1 MSESGPR
8 PRALTLLGESSLAR
22 KSRILRLNSRIENR
36 AMTHD
41 HSRRYYLEDIPLHEA
56 TARYTDALSHADALT
71 TPEPERI
78 SIQDALGRITAEPVW
93 AARSVPH
100 YDASAMDGVAVRAA
114 DTVGASET
122 SPLTLT
128 LPEQAEWVDTGDP
141 VPDEFDA
148 VIMIEVVNRLDDS
161 AIEIRAPVPP
171 YNHVRP
177 LGEDIV
183 ESELLLPQN
192 HRLRPADLGACAAA
206 GVTEIA
212 VRPKT
217 TVAIIPTGTELVDIS
232 ENPKPGDIVEFNS
245 IVLAS
250 MLEEWGTDPTRL
262 PPVPDDPDLL
272 SDAISQAVSRYDIV
286 LVNAGSSAGT
296 EDYTA
301 GCVEQLGNLVV
312 HGVAIRPGHPIVLG
326 VVESKPVIGI
336 PGYPVSAVIACE
348 LFVQP
353 IVESRLGRRA
363 DPDPTATATMTRRVH
378 SPMGEDE
385 FLRVRL
391 GQVGERL
398 VATPLQRGAGVISSL
413 VRADGIAR
421 VPRNSEGIEAGSEV
435 DVRLLRPMPDIQRTI
450 VAIGSHDL
458 ILDLLASRLS
468 EHPGNPTLA
477 SANVGSL
484 GGLLAVRRGETHIAG
499 SHLMDEDTGEY
510 NVSYIERYI
519 PGSRVAL
526 VHLTGRTQGLMTA
539 PGNPQGVSS
548 LSDLASSRVRF
559 VNRQRGAGTRVL
571 LDFKLRELGVS
582 PESISGY
589 DREEYT
595 HLAVAAAVQ
604 GGRADVGLGI
614 LPAARAMGLD
624 FFPLF
629 EEQYDLVIPAEFY
642 DSELLAPMLEM
653 IRSPDFQAEVQSLDG
668 YNVSEMGT
676 LKAVLGSGTD

>member
-1 MSESGPR
+1 MPR
-8 PRALTLLGESSLAR
+8 P
-22 KSRILRLNSRIENR
+22 
-36 AMTHD
+36 
-41 HSRRYYLEDIPLHEA
+41 RRYYLQDIPLAEA
-56 TARYTDALSHADALT
+56 TAHYNAVLSQADALI
-71 TPEPERI
+71 PSEPERI
-78 SIQDALGRITAEPVW
+78 PIQDALGRITAEPVW

-100 YDASAMDGVAVRAA
+100 YDASAMDGVAVRSA

-128 LPEQAEWVDTGDP
+128 LPDQVAWVDTGEP
-141 VPDEFDA
+141 IPDEFDA
-148 VIMIEVVNRLDDS
+148 VIMVEVVRSLDES
-161 AIEIRAPVPP
+161 TIEIRSPVPP

-206 GVTEIA
+206 GVTQIA
-212 VRPKT
+212 VRPRP
-217 TVAIIPTGTELVDIS
+217 TVAIIPTGTELVDIADD
-232 ENPKPGDIVEFNS
+232 PKPGDIVEFNS

-250 MLEEWGTDPTRL
+250 MLEEWGADPTRL
-262 PPVPDDPDLL
+262 PPVPDDPEMLRN
-272 SDAISQAVSRYDIV
+272 AIAETVGRFDIV
-286 LVNAGSSAGT
+286 LVNAGSSAGS

-301 GCVEQLGNLVV
+301 GCVEQLGDLVI

-326 VVESKPVIGI
+326 VVQDKPVIGI

-353 IVESRLGRRA
+353 IIESMLGLPA
-363 DPDPTATATMTRRVH
+363 DPDPTTEATMTRRVH

-391 GQVGERL
+391 GQVGDTL

-413 VRADGIAR
+413 VRADGIALI
-421 VPRNSEGIEAGSEV
+421 PRNSEGIEAGSGV
-435 DVRLLRPMPDIQRTI
+435 RVRLLRPMADISRTI

-458 ILDLLASRLS
+458 VLDLLASRLS
-468 EHPGNPTLA
+468 GRPGNPTLA

-499 SHLMDEDTGEY
+499 SHLMDEETGEY

-519 PGSRVAL
+519 PNRQVAL
-526 VHLTGRTQGLMTA
+526 VHLAARTQGLMTA
-539 PGNPQGVSS
+539 LGNPRGISS
-548 LSDLASSRVRF
+548 LPDLAGPGVRF
-559 VNRQRGAGTRVL
+559 VNRQRGTGTRVL
-571 LDFKLRELGVS
+571 LDFKLRELDIP

-589 DREEYT
+589 EREEYT

-614 LPAARAMGLD
+614 LPAARSMGLE
-624 FFPLF
+624 FIPLF

-642 DSELLAPMLEM
+642 ESKLLAPMLHL
-653 IRSPDFQAEVQSLDG
+653 IRSPEFQAEVNALGG

-676 LKAVLGSGTD
+676 FKGVLGSGQR

>member
-1 MSESGPR
+1 
-8 PRALTLLGESSLAR
+8 
-22 KSRILRLNSRIENR
+22 
-36 AMTHD
+36 MT
-41 HSRRYYLEDIPLHEA
+41 SRRYYLQDIPLHEA
-56 TARYTDALSHADALT
+56 SARYADTLNYANALT
-71 TPEPERI
+71 PPEPEQI
-78 SIQDALGRITAEPVW
+78 PIQRSLGRITAEPVW

-122 SPLTLT
+122 APLTLT
-128 LPEQAEWVDTGDP
+128 LPDQATWVDTGDP
-141 VPDEFDA
+141 IPDEFDA
-148 VIMIEVVNRLDDS
+148 VIMVEVVRRLDNS
-161 AIEIRAPVPP
+161 AIEIRSPVPP

-206 GVTEIA
+206 GVTQIA
-212 VRPKT
+212 VRPKPS
-217 TVAIIPTGTELVDIS
+217 VAIIPTGTELVDIADD
-232 ENPKPGDIVEFNS
+232 PKPGDIVEFNS

-250 MLEEWGTDPTRL
+250 MLEEWGASPTRL
-262 PPVPDDPDLL
+262 SPVPDNPDLL
-272 SDAISQAVSRYDIV
+272 RKAIAEAVTEYDIV
-286 LVNAGSSAGT
+286 LVNAGSSAGS

-301 GCVEQLGNLVV
+301 GCVEQLGDLVI

-326 VVESKPVIGI
+326 VVQDKPVIGI

-348 LFVQP
+348 LFVKP
-353 IVESRLGRRA
+353 IIESKLGRPS
-363 DPDPTATATMTRRVH
+363 DPDPVAKATMTRRVH

-391 GQVGERL
+391 GQVGDRL

-421 VPRNSEGIEAGSEV
+421 IPRNSEGIEAGSDVE
-435 DVRLLRPMPDIQRTI
+435 VRLLRPMPDIRRTI

-468 EHPGNPTLA
+468 ERPGNPTLA

-510 NVSYIERYI
+510 NVSYIQRYI
-519 PGSRVAL
+519 PNTQVAL
-526 VHLTGRTQGLMTA
+526 VHLAARTQGLMTA
-539 PGNPQGVSS
+539 PDNPLGISS
-548 LSDLASSRVRF
+548 LSDLANPRVRF

-571 LDFKLRELGVS
+571 LDFKLRELGIP

-604 GGRADVGLGI
+604 GGRADAGLGI

-624 FFPLF
+624 FIPLF
-629 EEQYDLVIPAEFY
+629 EEQYDLIIPAEFY
-642 DSELLAPMLEM
+642 ESDLLAPMLDM
-653 IRSPDFQAEVQSLDG
+653 IRSPEFQSEVQSLGG
-668 YNVSEMGT
+668 YNVSQMGT
-676 LKAVLGSGTD
+676 LRAVLSSQPY

>member
-1 MSESGPR
+1 
-8 PRALTLLGESSLAR
+8 
-22 KSRILRLNSRIENR
+22 
-36 AMTHD
+36 MTP
-41 HSRRYYLEDIPLHEA
+41 RRYYLQDIPLAVA
-56 TARYTDALSHADALT
+56 TARYNDALEQADALT
-71 TPEPERI
+71 LSEPERI
-78 SIQDALGRITAEPVW
+78 PIQDALGRITAEPVW

-100 YDASAMDGVAVRAA
+100 YDASAMDGVAVRSA

-122 SPLTLT
+122 SPLPLT
-128 LPEQAEWVDTGDP
+128 LPSQAAWVDTGDP

-148 VIMIEVVNRLDDS
+148 VIMIEVVRRVNDS
-161 AIEIRAPVPP
+161 TIEIRSPVPP

-192 HRLRPADLGACAAA
+192 HRMRPADLGACAAA

-212 VRPKT
+212 VRPKP
-217 TVAIIPTGTELVDIS
+217 TVAIIPTGNELVDIS
-232 ENPKPGDIVEFNS
+232 DDPKPGDIVEFNS

-250 MLEEWGTDPTRL
+250 MLEEWGADPTRL
-262 PPVPDDPDLL
+262 PPVPDDPEMLRN
-272 SDAISQAVSRYDIV
+272 AIAETVGQFDVV
-286 LVNAGSSAGT
+286 LVNAGSSAGS

-301 GCVEQLGNLVV
+301 GCVEQLGDLVI

-326 VVESKPVIGI
+326 VVQDKPVIGI

-348 LFVQP
+348 LFVKP
-353 IVESRLGRRA
+353 IIESRLRRPA
-363 DPDPTATATMTRRVH
+363 DPDPAAVATMTRRVH

-391 GQVGERL
+391 GQVGDTL

-413 VRADGIAR
+413 VRADGIAL
-421 VPRNSEGIEAGSEV
+421 VPRNSEGIEAGS
-435 DVRLLRPMPDIQRTI
+435 DVQVQLLRPMADINRTI

-468 EHPGNPTLA
+468 ERPGNPTLA

-510 NVSYIERYI
+510 NVSYIQRYI
-519 PGSRVAL
+519 PNRQVAL
-526 VHLTGRTQGLMTA
+526 VHLAARTQGLMTA
-539 PGNPQGVSS
+539 PGNPVQVSS
-548 LSDLASSRVRF
+548 LSDLTNPGVRF

-571 LDFKLRELGVS
+571 LDFKLRELGI
-582 PESISGY
+582 PTESISGY

-624 FFPLF
+624 FIPLF

-642 DSELLAPMLEM
+642 DSELIAPMLEM
-653 IRSPDFQAEVQSLDG
+653 IRSPEFQSEVQSLGG
-668 YNVSEMGT
+668 YNVSQMGI
-676 LKAVLGSGTD
+676 LKAVLGSECR

>member
-1 MSESGPR
+1 
-8 PRALTLLGESSLAR
+8 
-22 KSRILRLNSRIENR
+22 
-36 AMTHD
+36 MTHL
-41 HSRRYYLEDIPLHEA
+41 RRYYLQDIPLHEA
-56 TARYTDALSHADALT
+56 SARYNDALSQADALT
-71 TPEPERI
+71 PLSPEHIP
-78 SIQDALGRITAEPVW
+78 IQNALGRVTAEPVW

-100 YDASAMDGVAVRAA
+100 YDASAMDGVAVRSA

-122 SPLTLT
+122 SPLILA
-128 LPEQAEWVDTGDP
+128 LPGQAAWVDTGDP

-148 VIMIEVVNRLDDS
+148 VIMVEVVRTLDDS
-161 AIEIRAPVPP
+161 TIEIRAPVPP

-206 GVTEIA
+206 GVTQIA
-212 VRPKT
+212 VRPRP
-217 TVAIIPTGTELVDIS
+217 TVAIMPTGTELVDIA
-232 ENPKPGDIVEFNS
+232 EDPKPGDIVEFNS

-250 MLEEWGTDPTRL
+250 MLEEWGASPTRL
-262 PPVPDDPDLL
+262 SPVPDDPGLL
-272 SDAISQAVSRYDIV
+272 SDAISRAVSEYDIV
-286 LVNAGSSAGT
+286 LVNAGSSAGM

-301 GCVEQLGNLVV
+301 GCVEQLGDLIV

-326 VVESKPVIGI
+326 VAQNKPVIGI

-348 LFVQP
+348 LFVKP
-353 IVESRLGRRA
+353 IIESRLGRAA
-363 DPDPTATATMTRRVH
+363 DPDPVATATMTRRVH

-391 GQVGERL
+391 GQVGDTF

-413 VRADGIAR
+413 VRADGIAKI
-421 VPRNSEGIEAGSEV
+421 PRNSEGIEAGANIS
-435 DVRLLRPMPDIQRTI
+435 VRLLRPMADIRRTI

-458 ILDLLASRLS
+458 VLDLIASRLS

-499 SHLMDEDTGEY
+499 SHLMDEETGEY
-510 NVSYIERYI
+510 NISYIRRYV
-519 PGSRVAL
+519 PGRRVAL
-526 VHLTGRTQGLMTA
+526 LHLAGRTQGLMTT
-539 PGNPQGVSS
+539 PGNPLGISS
-548 LSDLASSRVRF
+548 LSDLAGPGVRF

-571 LDFKLRELGVS
+571 LDFKLRELDIP

-589 DREEYT
+589 EREEYT

-614 LPAARAMGLD
+614 LPAARSMGLE
-624 FFPLF
+624 FIPLF
-629 EEQYDLVIPAEFY
+629 EEQYDLVIPADFY
-642 DSELLAPMLEM
+642 ESDLLAPMLDL
-653 IRSPDFQAEVQSLDG
+653 IRSPEFQAEVSALGG

-676 LKAVLGSGTD
+676 LKGVLGSGQR

>member
-1 MSESGPR
+1 
-8 PRALTLLGESSLAR
+8 
-22 KSRILRLNSRIENR
+22 
-36 AMTHD
+36 MTHS
-41 HSRRYYLEDIPLHEA
+41 HSRRYYLQDIPLHEA
-56 TARYTDALSHADALT
+56 TARYNAILSQADALA
-71 TPEPERI
+71 PSEPERI
-78 SIQDALGRITAEPVW
+78 PIQDALGRITAEPVW

-100 YDASAMDGVAVRAA
+100 YDASAMDGVAVRSA

-122 SPLTLT
+122 SPLTLA
-128 LPEQAEWVDTGDP
+128 LPDQAAWVDTGDP

-148 VIMIEVVNRLDDS
+148 VIMIEVVRRLDDS
-161 AIEIRAPVPP
+161 TIEIRAPVPP
-171 YNHVRP
+171 YNHIRP

-206 GVTEIA
+206 GVTQIA
-212 VRPKT
+212 VRPKPA
-217 TVAIIPTGTELVDIS
+217 VAIIPTGNELVDIADD
-232 ENPKPGDIVEFNS
+232 PKPGDIVEFNS
-245 IVLAS
+245 IVLAT
-250 MLEEWGTDPTRL
+250 MLEEWGADPTRL
-262 PPVPDDPDLL
+262 PPVPDDPEVLRN
-272 SDAISQAVSRYDIV
+272 AIAETAGRFDIT
-286 LVNAGSSAGT
+286 LVNAGSSAGS

-301 GCVEQLGNLVV
+301 GCVEQLGDLVI

-326 VVESKPVIGI
+326 VVQDKPVIGI

-353 IVESRLGRRA
+353 IIESMLGLAA
-363 DPDPTATATMTRRVH
+363 DPDPTTEATMTRRVH

-391 GQVGERL
+391 GQVGDTL

-413 VRADGIAR
+413 VRADGIALI
-421 VPRNSEGIEAGSEV
+421 PRNSEGIEAGSEV
-435 DVRLLRPMPDIQRTI
+435 QVRLLRPMADIGRTI

-468 EHPGNPTLA
+468 ERPGNPTLA

-499 SHLMDEDTGEY
+499 SHLMDEETGEY

-519 PGSRVAL
+519 PNGQVAL
-526 VHLTGRTQGLMTA
+526 VHLAARTQGLMTA
-539 PGNPQGVSS
+539 LGNPRGISS
-548 LSDLASSRVRF
+548 LSDLAGPGVRF

-571 LDFKLRELGVS
+571 LDFKLRELDIP

-589 DREEYT
+589 EREEYT

-614 LPAARAMGLD
+614 LPAARSMGLE
-624 FFPLF
+624 FVPLF

-642 DSELLAPMLEM
+642 ESDLLAPMLDL
-653 IRSPDFQAEVQSLDG
+653 IRSPEFQAEVNALGG

-676 LKAVLGSGTD
+676 LKGVLGSGQR

>member
-1 MSESGPR
+1 MSHP
-8 PRALTLLGESSLAR
+8 
-22 KSRILRLNSRIENR
+22 
-36 AMTHD
+36 
-41 HSRRYYLEDIPLHEA
+41 RRYYLQDIPLNEA
-56 TARYTDALSHADALT
+56 SVRYNDALSQAHALI
-71 TPEPERI
+71 PSQPERI
-78 SIQDALGRITAEPVW
+78 PIQDALGRITAEPVW
-93 AARSVPH
+93 ATRSVPH
-100 YDASAMDGVAVRAA
+100 YDASAMDGVAVRSA

-122 SPLTLT
+122 SPLALT
-128 LPEQAEWVDTGDP
+128 LPDQAAWMDTGDP

-148 VIMIEVVNRLDDS
+148 VIMIEVVSRVDDS
-161 AIEIRAPVPP
+161 TIEIRSPVPP
-171 YNHVRP
+171 YNHIRP

-206 GVTEIA
+206 GVTAIP
-212 VRPKT
+212 VRPKP
-217 TVAIIPTGTELVDIS
+217 TVAIIPTGNELVDIS
-232 ENPKPGDIVEFNS
+232 DDPKPGDIVEFNS

-250 MLEEWGTDPTRL
+250 MLKEWGADPTRF
-262 PPVPDDPDLL
+262 PPVPDDPEMLRN
-272 SDAISQAVSRYDIV
+272 AIAEAVSQFDVV

-301 GCVEQLGNLVV
+301 GCVEELGDLII

-326 VVESKPVIGI
+326 VVQNKPVIGI

-353 IVESRLGRRA
+353 IVESRLGRPA
-363 DPDPTATATMTRRVH
+363 DPDPVATATMTRRIH

-391 GQVGERL
+391 GQVGDTL

-421 VPRNSEGIEAGSEV
+421 VPRNSEGIEAGSDV
-435 DVRLLRPMPDIQRTI
+435 QVRLLRPMPDIRRTI

-458 ILDLLASRLS
+458 ILDLLASHLS
-468 EHPGNPTLA
+468 ERPGNPTLA

-499 SHLMDEDTGEY
+499 SHLMDEETGEY
-510 NVSYIERYI
+510 NVSYMERYI
-519 PGSRVAL
+519 PGRRVAL
-526 VHLTGRTQGLMTA
+526 VHLAGRTQGLMTA
-539 PGNPQGVSS
+539 PRNPLGVSS
-548 LSDLASSRVRF
+548 LSDLAKSGVRF

-571 LDFKLRELGVS
+571 LDFKLRELGI
-582 PESISGY
+582 PAESISGY

-604 GGRADVGLGI
+604 AGRADVGLGI

-624 FFPLF
+624 FIPLF
-629 EEQYDLVIPAEFY
+629 EERYDLVIPTEFY
-642 DSELLAPMLEM
+642 ESDLLAPMLDM
-653 IRSPDFQAEVQSLDG
+653 IRSPEFQSDVQALGG
-668 YNVSEMGT
+668 YNVSQMGT
-676 LKAVLGSGTD
+676 LKAVLGSESG

>member
-1 MSESGPR
+1 
-8 PRALTLLGESSLAR
+8 
-22 KSRILRLNSRIENR
+22 
-36 AMTHD
+36 MTYA
-41 HSRRYYLEDIPLHEA
+41 HSRRYYLQDIPLNEA
-56 TARYTDALSHADALT
+56 SSRYSHALSQADALI
-71 TPEPERI
+71 PPKPERI
-78 SIQDALGRITAEPVW
+78 PIQDALGRITAEPVW

-100 YDASAMDGVAVRAA
+100 YDASAMDGVAVRST
-114 DTVGASET
+114 DTVGASEA
-122 SPLTLT
+122 SPLALT
-128 LPEQAEWVDTGDP
+128 LPDQAAWVDTGDP

-148 VIMIEVVNRLDDS
+148 VIMIEVVRRVDDS
-161 AIEIRAPVPP
+161 TIEIRAPVPP

-183 ESELLLPQN
+183 ESELLLSQN

-212 VRPKT
+212 VRPKP
-217 TVAIIPTGTELVDIS
+217 TVAIIPTGNELVDIADD
-232 ENPKPGDIVEFNS
+232 PKPGDIVEFNS

-250 MLEEWGTDPTRL
+250 MLEEWGADPTRL
-262 PPVPDDPDLL
+262 PPVPDDPEMLRN
-272 SDAISQAVSRYDIV
+272 AIAETLGQFDIV
-286 LVNAGSSAGT
+286 LVNAGSSAGS

-301 GCVEQLGNLVV
+301 GCVEQLGDLVI

-326 VVESKPVIGI
+326 IVQDKPVIGI

-353 IVESRLGRRA
+353 IIAFRLGRPA
-363 DPDPTATATMTRRVH
+363 DPDPTASATMTRRVH

-391 GQVGERL
+391 GQVGDTL

-413 VRADGIAR
+413 VRADGIAL
-421 VPRNSEGIEAGSEV
+421 VPRNSEGIEAGRDV
-435 DVRLLRPMPDIQRTI
+435 QVRLLRPMADVSRTI

-468 EHPGNPTLA
+468 ERPDNPTLA

-484 GGLLAVRRGETHIAG
+484 GGLLAIRRGETHIAG
-499 SHLMDEDTGEY
+499 SHLMNEDSGEY
-510 NVSYIERYI
+510 NVSYIKRYI
-519 PGSRVAL
+519 PNRQVAL
-526 VHLTGRTQGLMTA
+526 LHLAARTQGLMTA
-539 PGNPQGVSS
+539 PKNPLGITS
-548 LSDLASSRVRF
+548 LSDLASPGVRF

-571 LDFKLRELGVS
+571 LDFKLRELGIS

-614 LPAARAMGLD
+614 LPAARSMGLD
-624 FFPLF
+624 FIPLF
-629 EEQYDLVIPAEFY
+629 EEEYDLVIPAEFY
-642 DSELLAPMLEM
+642 DSELIAPMLEM
-653 IRSPDFQAEVQSLDG
+653 IRSPEFQSEVQALGG
-668 YNVSEMGT
+668 YNVSQMGS
-676 LKAVLGSGTD
+676 LKAILGSEPL

>member
-1 MSESGPR
+1 
-8 PRALTLLGESSLAR
+8 
-22 KSRILRLNSRIENR
+22 
-36 AMTHD
+36 MT
-41 HSRRYYLEDIPLHEA
+41 SRRYYLQDIPLHEA
-56 TARYTDALSHADALT
+56 AAQYTDALSQANALI
-71 TPEPERI
+71 PSELERI
-78 SIQDALGRITAEPVW
+78 PIQNALGRITAEPVW

-100 YDASAMDGVAVRAA
+100 YDASAMDGVAVRSA

-128 LPEQAEWVDTGDP
+128 LPGQAAWVDTGEP
-141 VPDEFDA
+141 IPDEFDA
-148 VIMIEVVNRLDDS
+148 VIMVEVVRTLHDS
-161 AIEIRAPVPP
+161 TIEIRAPVPP

-206 GVTEIA
+206 GVAQIA
-212 VRPKT
+212 VRPRPA
-217 TVAIIPTGTELVDIS
+217 VAIIPTGTELVDIA
-232 ENPKPGDIVEFNS
+232 EDLKPGDIVEFNS

-250 MLEEWGTDPTRL
+250 MLEEWGASPTRL
-262 PPVPDDPDLL
+262 SPVPDDPGLL
-272 SDAISQAVSRYDIV
+272 SDAISRAVSEYDIV
-286 LVNAGSSAGT
+286 LVNAGSSAGS

-301 GCVEQLGNLVV
+301 GCVEQLGELVI

-326 VVESKPVIGI
+326 IVQDKPVMGI
-336 PGYPVSAVIACE
+336 PGYPVSAVTACE
-348 LFVQP
+348 LFVKP
-353 IVESRLGRRA
+353 IIESKLRRPA
-363 DPDPTATATMTRRVH
+363 DPDPVATATMTRRVH

-391 GQVGERL
+391 GQVGDAL

-413 VRADGIAR
+413 VRADGIAS
-421 VPRNSEGIEAGSEV
+421 VPRNSEGIEAGSQIA
-435 DVRLLRPMPDIQRTI
+435 VRLLRPMPDIRHTI

-458 ILDLLASRLS
+458 VLDLIASRLS
-468 EHPGNPTLA
+468 ERPGNPTLA

-499 SHLMDEDTGEY
+499 SHLMDEETGEY
-510 NVSYIERYI
+510 NTSYIQRYV
-519 PGSRVAL
+519 PGRRVAL
-526 VHLTGRTQGLMTA
+526 LHLAGRTQGLMTA
-539 PGNPQGVSS
+539 PGNPRGISS
-548 LSDLASSRVRF
+548 LSDLTAPGVRF

-571 LDFKLRELGVS
+571 LDFKLRELEIP

-589 DREEYT
+589 EREEYT

-614 LPAARAMGLD
+614 LPAARSMGLE
-624 FFPLF
+624 FIPLF
-629 EEQYDLVIPAEFY
+629 EEQYDLVIPADFY
-642 DSELLAPMLEM
+642 ESDLLAPMLDL
-653 IRSPDFQAEVQSLDG
+653 IQSPEFQAEVHTLGG

-676 LKAVLGSGTD
+676 LKGVLGSG

>member
-1 MSESGPR
+1 
-8 PRALTLLGESSLAR
+8 
-22 KSRILRLNSRIENR
+22 
-36 AMTHD
+36 MT
-41 HSRRYYLEDIPLHEA
+41 SRRYYLQDLPLADA
-56 TARYTDALSHADALT
+56 TSRYTSALSQADALT
-71 TPEPERI
+71 PSQPERI
-78 SIQDALGRITAEPVW
+78 PIQNALGRITAEPVW

-100 YDASAMDGVAVRAA
+100 YDASAMDGVAVRSA

-122 SPLTLT
+122 SPLALT
-128 LPEQAEWVDTGDP
+128 LPAQAAWVDTGDP

-148 VIMIEVVNRLDDS
+148 VIMIEVVRRLDDS
-161 AIEIRAPVPP
+161 TIEIRSPVPP

-212 VRPKT
+212 VRPKP
-217 TVAIIPTGTELVDIS
+217 TVAIIPTGNELIDIS
-232 ENPKPGDIVEFNS
+232 DDPKPGDIVEFNS

-250 MLEEWGTDPTRL
+250 MLEEWGADPTRL
-262 PPVPDDPDLL
+262 PPVPDDPEALRN
-272 SDAISQAVSRYDIV
+272 AIAEAVGQFDIV
-286 LVNAGSSAGT
+286 LVNAGSSAGS

-301 GCVEQLGNLVV
+301 GCVEQLGDLVI

-326 VVESKPVIGI
+326 VVQNKPVIGI

-353 IVESRLGRRA
+353 IIESMLGRPT
-363 DPDPTATATMTRRVH
+363 DPDPDAVATMTRRVH

-391 GQVGERL
+391 GQVGDTL

-413 VRADGIAR
+413 VRADGIALI
-421 VPRNSEGIEAGSEV
+421 PRNSEGIEAGS
-435 DVRLLRPMPDIQRTI
+435 DVQARLLRPMADIRRTI

-468 EHPGNPTLA
+468 ERPGNPTLA

-499 SHLMDEDTGEY
+499 SHLMDEGTGEY

-519 PGSRVAL
+519 PNRQVAL
-526 VHLTGRTQGLMTA
+526 VHLTARTQGLMTA
-539 PGNPQGVSS
+539 PGNPLGVSL
-548 LSDLASSRVRF
+548 LSDLANPGVRF

-571 LDFKLRELGVS
+571 LDFKLRELGI
-582 PESISGY
+582 PTESISGY

-624 FFPLF
+624 FIPLF
-629 EEQYDLVIPAEFY
+629 DEQYDLVIPTEFY
-642 DSELLAPMLEM
+642 EGELLAPIMDM
-653 IRSPDFQAEVQSLDG
+653 IRSPEFQSEVQALGG
-668 YNVSEMGT
+668 YNVSQMGT
-676 LKAVLGSGTD
+676 LKAILGSESL

>member
-1 MSESGPR
+1 
-8 PRALTLLGESSLAR
+8 
-22 KSRILRLNSRIENR
+22 
-36 AMTHD
+36 MT
-41 HSRRYYLEDIPLHEA
+41 SRRYYLQDIPLHEA
-56 TARYTDALSHADALT
+56 TARYNDALT
-71 TPEPERI
+71 QSDALTPPGPDRVP
-78 SIQDALGRITAEPVW
+78 IQRALGRITAEPVW

-100 YDASAMDGVAVRAA
+100 YDASAMDGVAVRSA

-122 SPLTLT
+122 LPLTLA
-128 LPEQAEWVDTGDP
+128 LPGQAAWVDTGDP
-141 VPDEFDA
+141 IPDEFDA
-148 VIMIEVVNRLDDS
+148 VIMVEVVRRLDDS
-161 AIEIRAPVPP
+161 AIEIRSPVPP

-206 GVTEIA
+206 GVTQIA
-212 VRPKT
+212 VRPKPA
-217 TVAIIPTGTELVDIS
+217 VAIIPTGTELVDIS
-232 ENPKPGDIVEFNS
+232 DSPKPGDIVEFNS

-250 MLEEWGTDPTRL
+250 MLEEWGADPTRL
-262 PPVPDDPDLL
+262 SPVPDDPDLL
-272 SDAISQAVSRYDIV
+272 QDAISQAVRDYDIV

-301 GCVEQLGNLVV
+301 SCVEELGDLVI

-326 VVESKPVIGI
+326 VVQDKPVMGI

-348 LFVQP
+348 LFVKP
-353 IVESRLGRRA
+353 IIESRLGRPS

-391 GQVGERL
+391 GQVGDRL

-421 VPRNSEGIEAGSEV
+421 VPRNSEGIEAGSEIA
-435 DVRLLRPMPDIQRTI
+435 VRLLRPMPDIRNTI

-468 EHPGNPTLA
+468 ERPGNPTLS

-484 GGLLAVRRGETHIAG
+484 GGLLAVRRGETHVAG

-510 NVSYIERYI
+510 NVSYIRRYI
-519 PGSRVAL
+519 PNRQVAL
-526 VHLTGRTQGLMTA
+526 VHLAARTQGLMTA
-539 PGNPQGVSS
+539 PGNPGGISS
-548 LSDLASSRVRF
+548 LSDLANPGVRF

-571 LDFKLRELGVS
+571 LDFKLRELGIP

-624 FFPLF
+624 FIPLF
-629 EEQYDLVIPAEFY
+629 DEQYDLVIPTEFY
-642 DSELLAPMLEM
+642 ESDLLASMLEM
-653 IRSPDFQAEVQSLDG
+653 IRSPQFQSEVHALGG
-668 YNVSEMGT
+668 YNVTQMGT
-676 LKAVLGSGTD
+676 LKAMLG

>member
-1 MSESGPR
+1 
-8 PRALTLLGESSLAR
+8 
-22 KSRILRLNSRIENR
+22 
-36 AMTHD
+36 MT
-41 HSRRYYLEDIPLHEA
+41 SRRYYLQDIPLHEA
-56 TARYTDALSHADALT
+56 IARYTAALNQADALT
-71 TPEPERI
+71 PPEAERI
-78 SIQDALGRITAEPVW
+78 PIQDALGRITAEPVW
-93 AARSVPH
+93 ATRSVPH
-100 YDASAMDGVAVRAA
+100 YDASAMDGVAVRSA

-128 LPEQAEWVDTGDP
+128 LPEQAAWVDTGDP
-141 VPDEFDA
+141 IPDEFDA
-148 VIMIEVVNRLDDS
+148 VIMVEVVRRLDES
-161 AIEIRAPVPP
+161 AIEIRSPVPP

-192 HRLRPADLGACAAA
+192 HCLRPADLGASAAA
-206 GVTEIA
+206 GVTELA
-212 VRPKT
+212 VRPRP
-217 TVAIIPTGTELVDIS
+217 TVAIIPTGTELVDIGDD
-232 ENPKPGDIVEFNS
+232 PKPGDIVEFNS

-250 MLEEWGTDPTRL
+250 MLEEWGASPTRL
-262 PPVPDDPDLL
+262 PPVPDDPGLL
-272 SDAISQAVSRYDIV
+272 SDAISLAVSEYDIV

-301 GCVEQLGNLVV
+301 GCVERLGDLVI

-326 VVESKPVIGI
+326 VVQNKPVMGI

-353 IVESRLGRRA
+353 IIEAKLGRRS

-391 GQVGERL
+391 GQVGDRL
-398 VATPLQRGAGVISSL
+398 IATPLQRGAGVISSL

-421 VPRNSEGIEAGSEV
+421 IPRNSEGIEAGSQIS
-435 DVRLLRPMPDIQRTI
+435 VRLLRPMPDIRRTI

-468 EHPGNPTLA
+468 ERPGNPTLA

-519 PGSRVAL
+519 PNRQVAL
-526 VHLTGRTQGLMTA
+526 VHLAARTQGLMTA
-539 PGNPQGVSS
+539 PGNRLKISS
-548 LSDLASSRVRF
+548 LSDLANPGIRF

-571 LDFKLRELGVS
+571 LDFKLRELGIP

-614 LPAARAMGLD
+614 LPAARSMGLD
-624 FFPLF
+624 FIPLF
-629 EEQYDLVIPAEFY
+629 DEQYDLVIPAEFY
-642 DSELLAPMLEM
+642 ESDLLAPMLEM
-653 IRSPDFQAEVQSLDG
+653 IRSPDFQSEVQSLGG
-668 YNVSEMGT
+668 YNVSHMGT
-676 LKAVLGSGTD
+676 LKSILGES

>member
-1 MSESGPR
+1 
-8 PRALTLLGESSLAR
+8 
-22 KSRILRLNSRIENR
+22 
-36 AMTHD
+36 MT
-41 HSRRYYLEDIPLHEA
+41 SRRYYLQDIPFAEA
-56 TARYTDALSHADALT
+56 TARYNDALNQANALT
-71 TPEPERI
+71 PSQPEPI
-78 SIQDALGRITAEPVW
+78 PIQNALSRITAEPVW

-100 YDASAMDGVAVRAA
+100 YDASAMDGVAVRSA

-122 SPLTLT
+122 SPLALT
-128 LPEQAEWVDTGDP
+128 LPDQAAWVDTGDP

-148 VIMIEVVNRLDDS
+148 VIMIEVVRRVDDS
-161 AIEIRAPVPP
+161 TIEIRSSVPP

-206 GVTEIA
+206 GVTTIA
-212 VRPKT
+212 VRSKP
-217 TVAIIPTGTELVDIS
+217 TVAIIPTGNELIDIS
-232 ENPKPGDIVEFNS
+232 DDPKPGDIVEFNS

-250 MLEEWGTDPTRL
+250 MLEEWGADPTRL
-262 PPVPDDPDLL
+262 PPAPDDPEMLRN
-272 SDAISQAVSRYDIV
+272 AIAETVGQFDIV

-301 GCVEQLGNLVV
+301 GCIEQLGDLVI

-326 VVESKPVIGI
+326 VVQDKPVIGI

-353 IVESRLGRRA
+353 IIESKLGRSA
-363 DPDPTATATMTRRVH
+363 DPDPAATATMTRRVH

-391 GQVGERL
+391 GQVGDTL

-413 VRADGIAR
+413 VRADGIAL
-421 VPRNSEGIEAGSEV
+421 VPRNSEGIEAGSDV
-435 DVRLLRPMPDIQRTI
+435 QVRLLRPMADIRRTI

-468 EHPGNPTLA
+468 ERPGNPTLA

-519 PGSRVAL
+519 PDRQVAL
-526 VHLTGRTQGLMTA
+526 IHLAARTQGLMTA
-539 PGNPQGVSS
+539 PGNPLGVSS
-548 LSDLASSRVRF
+548 LSDLANPGVRF

-571 LDFKLRELGVS
+571 LDFKLRELRI
-582 PESISGY
+582 PAESITGY

-595 HLAVAAAVQ
+595 HLAVAATVQ
-604 GGRADVGLGI
+604 GGRADAGLGI

-624 FFPLF
+624 FIPLF
-629 EEQYDLVIPAEFY
+629 DEQYDLVIPTEFY
-642 DSELLAPMLEM
+642 ESDLLAPMLNM
-653 IRSPDFQAEVQSLDG
+653 IRSPEFQSEVEALGG
-668 YNVSEMGT
+668 YNVSQMGT
-676 LKAVLGSGTD
+676 LKAILGSEPI

>member
-1 MSESGPR
+1 
-8 PRALTLLGESSLAR
+8 
-22 KSRILRLNSRIENR
+22 
-36 AMTHD
+36 
-41 HSRRYYLEDIPLHEA
+41 
-56 TARYTDALSHADALT
+56 
-71 TPEPERI
+71 
-78 SIQDALGRITAEPVW
+78 
-93 AARSVPH
+93 
-100 YDASAMDGVAVRAA
+100 MDGVAVRSA
-114 DTVGASET
+114 DTIGASET
-122 SPLTLT
+122 APLTLT
-128 LPEQAEWVDTGDP
+128 LPKQAAWVDTGDP
-141 VPDEFDA
+141 IPDEFDA
-148 VIMIEVVNRLDDS
+148 VIMVEVVRRLDDS
-161 AIEIRAPVPP
+161 AIEIRSPVPP

-206 GVTEIA
+206 GVTQIA
-212 VRPKT
+212 VRPRP
-217 TVAIIPTGTELVDIS
+217 TVAIIPTGTELVDIADD
-232 ENPKPGDIVEFNS
+232 PKPGDIVEFNS

-250 MLEEWGTDPTRL
+250 MLKEWGADPTRL
-262 PPVPDDPDLL
+262 SPVPDDPDLL
-272 SDAISQAVSRYDIV
+272 SDAISRAVSEYDIV

-301 GCVEQLGNLVV
+301 GCVERLGDLVI

-326 VVESKPVIGI
+326 VVQSKPVIGI

-348 LFVQP
+348 LFVKP
-353 IVESRLGRRA
+353 IIESKLGRPS
-363 DPDPTATATMTRRVH
+363 DPDPTATVTMTRRVH

-391 GQVGERL
+391 GQVGDRL

-421 VPRNSEGIEAGSEV
+421 VPRNSEGIEAGSQV
-435 DVRLLRPMPDIQRTI
+435 QVRLLRPVPDIRRTI

-468 EHPGNPTLA
+468 ERPGNPTLA

-499 SHLMDEDTGEY
+499 SHLMDEETGEY
-510 NVSYIERYI
+510 NVSYIQRYI
-519 PGSRVAL
+519 PGRQVAL
-526 VHLTGRTQGLMTA
+526 VHLAGRTQGLMTA
-539 PGNPQGVSS
+539 PGNSLGISS
-548 LSDLASSRVRF
+548 LSDLANPGIRF

-571 LDFKLRELGVS
+571 LDFKLRELGIL
-582 PESISGY
+582 PKSISGY

-624 FFPLF
+624 FIPLF

-642 DSELLAPMLEM
+642 ESELLAPMLDM
-653 IRSPDFQAEVQSLDG
+653 IRSPEFQAEVHSLGG
-668 YNVSEMGT
+668 YNVSQMGT
-676 LKAVLGSGTD
+676 LKAILGEK

>member
-1 MSESGPR
+1 
-8 PRALTLLGESSLAR
+8 
-22 KSRILRLNSRIENR
+22 
-36 AMTHD
+36 MTHP
-41 HSRRYYLEDIPLHEA
+41 RRYYLQDIPLGEA
-56 TARYTDALSHADALT
+56 TARYAEALSRAHALIPSQPESIPIQHAL
-71 TPEPERI
+71 R
-78 SIQDALGRITAEPVW
+78 RITAEPVW

-100 YDASAMDGVAVRAA
+100 YDASAMDGVAVRSA

-122 SPLTLT
+122 APLTLS
-128 LPEQAEWVDTGDP
+128 LPEQAAWVDTGDP
-141 VPDEFDA
+141 IPDEFDA
-148 VIMIEVVNRLDDS
+148 VIMIEVVRRLDDS
-161 AIEIRAPVPP
+161 AIEIRSPVPP

-212 VRPKT
+212 VRPKPA
-217 TVAIIPTGTELVDIS
+217 VAIIPTGTELVDIS
-232 ENPKPGDIVEFNS
+232 DDPKPGDIVEFNS

-250 MLEEWGTDPTRL
+250 MLEEWGAAPTRL

-272 SDAISQAVSRYDIV
+272 RDAISRAVADFDIV

-301 GCVEQLGNLVV
+301 GCVERLGELVI

-326 VVESKPVIGI
+326 VVQDKPVIGI
-336 PGYPVSAVIACE
+336 PGYPVSAVMACE

-353 IVESRLGRRA
+353 IIESRLGRPA
-363 DPDPTATATMTRRVH
+363 DPDPTAAATMTRRVH

-391 GQVGERL
+391 GQVGDTL

-421 VPRNSEGIEAGSEV
+421 VPRNSEGIEAGSQV
-435 DVRLLRPMPDIQRTI
+435 SVRLLRPMPDIQRTI

-468 EHPGNPTLA
+468 ERPGNPTLA

-510 NVSYIERYI
+510 NISYIERYI
-519 PGSRVAL
+519 PNSRVAL
-526 VHLTGRTQGLMTA
+526 VHLAARTQGLMTA
-539 PGNPQGVSS
+539 PGNPMGISS
-548 LSDLASSRVRF
+548 LSDLANPGVRF

-571 LDFKLRELGVS
+571 LDFKLRELGIP

-604 GGRADVGLGI
+604 GSRADVGLGI

-624 FFPLF
+624 FTPLF
-629 EEQYDLVIPAEFY
+629 DEQYDLVIPSEFY
-642 DSELLAPMLEM
+642 ESELLAPMLDM
-653 IRSPDFQAEVQSLDG
+653 IRSPEFQSEVQALGG
-668 YNVSEMGT
+668 YNVSQMGT
-676 LKAVLGSGTD
+676 LKTILGSQPR

>member
-1 MSESGPR
+1 MTTPR
-8 PRALTLLGESSLAR
+8 
-22 KSRILRLNSRIENR
+22 
-36 AMTHD
+36 
-41 HSRRYYLEDIPLHEA
+41 RRYYLHDIPLDEA
-56 TARYTDALSHADALT
+56 IAQYSDVLSGAEALALS
-71 TPEPERI
+71 EPERVPI
-78 SIQDALGRITAEPVW
+78 RAGLGRITAEPVW

-100 YDASAMDGVAVRAA
+100 YDASAMDGVAVRSA
-114 DTVGASET
+114 DTVGASEAF
-122 SPLTLT
+122 PITLNV
-128 LPEQAEWVDTGDP
+128 PEQATWVDTGDP

-148 VIMIEVVNRLDDS
+148 VIMVEVVRRLDDNT
-161 AIEIRAPVPP
+161 IEIRSPVPP

-183 ESELLLPQN
+183 QSELLLPQS
-192 HRLRPADLGACAAA
+192 HRLRPADMGACAAA
-206 GVTEIA
+206 GVTEVS
-212 VRPKT
+212 VRRKPS
-217 TVAIIPTGTELVDIS
+217 VAIIPTGSELVDIYGS
-232 ENPKPGDIVEFNS
+232 PKPGDIVEFNS

-250 MLEEWGTDPTRL
+250 MLEEWGADPTCM
-262 PPVPDDPDLL
+262 PPVPDNPDLL
-272 SDAISQAVSRYDIV
+272 RNAISKAVNEFDIV
-286 LVNAGSSAGT
+286 LVNAGSSAGS

-301 GCVEQLGNLVV
+301 GRVEELGSLVV

-326 VVESKPVIGI
+326 VVEDKPVIGI

-353 IVESRLGRRA
+353 IVESKLGRSA
-363 DPDPTATATMTRRVH
+363 DPRPVAEATMTRRVH

-391 GQVGERL
+391 GQVGDRL

-413 VRADGIAR
+413 VRADAIAR
-421 VPRNSEGIEAGSEV
+421 IPRNSEGIEAGSRV
-435 DVRLLRPMPDIQRTI
+435 LARLLRPMRDIRRTI

-468 EHPGNPTLA
+468 ERPGNPILS

-499 SHLMDEDTGEY
+499 SHLMDEQTGEY
-510 NVSYIERYI
+510 NISYIERYI
-519 PGSRVAL
+519 PGREVVL
-526 VHLTGRTQGLMTA
+526 VRLAARTQGLMTES
-539 PGNPQGVSS
+539 GNPMRISS
-548 LSDLASSRVRF
+548 LSDLADSAVRF
-559 VNRQRGAGTRVL
+559 VNRQRSSGTRVL
-571 LDFKLRELGVS
+571 LDFKLRELGI
-582 PESISGY
+582 PAESISGY

-614 LPAARAMGLD
+614 LPAARAMALE
-624 FFPLF
+624 FVPLF
-629 EEQYDLVIPAEFY
+629 DEQYDLVIPAQFY

-653 IRSPDFQAEVQSLDG
+653 IRSPQFQSQVQALGG

-676 LKAVLGSGTD
+676 VKAVLGRAIASESRRSDIPPII

>member
-1 MSESGPR
+1 
-8 PRALTLLGESSLAR
+8 
-22 KSRILRLNSRIENR
+22 
-36 AMTHD
+36 MTHP
-41 HSRRYYLEDIPLHEA
+41 RRYYLQDIPLNEA
-56 TARYTDALSHADALT
+56 SVRYTNALSQANALT
-71 TPEPERI
+71 PPKPERI
-78 SIQDALGRITAEPVW
+78 PIQDALGRITAEPIW

-100 YDASAMDGVAVRAA
+100 YDASAMDGVAVRSA

-122 SPLTLT
+122 SPLALT
-128 LPEQAEWVDTGDP
+128 LPEQAAWVDTGDP

-148 VIMIEVVNRLDDS
+148 VIMIEVVRRVDDS
-161 AIEIRAPVPP
+161 TIEIRSPVPP
-171 YNHVRP
+171 YNHIRP

-206 GVTEIA
+206 GVTTIP
-212 VRPKT
+212 VRPKP
-217 TVAIIPTGTELVDIS
+217 TVAIIPTGNELVDIS
-232 ENPKPGDIVEFNS
+232 DAPKPGDIVEFNS

-250 MLEEWGTDPTRL
+250 MLEEWGADPTRF
-262 PPVPDDPDLL
+262 PPVPDDPEMLRN
-272 SDAISQAVSRYDIV
+272 AIAEAVSQFDVV

-301 GCVEQLGNLVV
+301 GCVEELGDLVI

-326 VVESKPVIGI
+326 VVQNKPVIGI

-348 LFVQP
+348 LFAHP
-353 IVESRLGRRA
+353 IVESKLGRPT
-363 DPDPTATATMTRRVH
+363 DPDPIATATMTRRVH

-421 VPRNSEGIEAGSEV
+421 IPRNSEGIEAGSDV
-435 DVRLLRPMPDIQRTI
+435 QVRLLRPMPDIRRTI

-458 ILDLLASRLS
+458 ILDLLASHLS
-468 EHPGNPTLA
+468 ERPGNPTLA

-499 SHLMDEDTGEY
+499 SHLMDEETGEY
-510 NVSYIERYI
+510 NVSYMERYI
-519 PGSRVAL
+519 PGRRVAL
-526 VHLTGRTQGLMTA
+526 VHLAGRTQGLMTA
-539 PGNPQGVSS
+539 PRNPLWVSS
-548 LSDLASSRVRF
+548 LSDLANLGVRF

-571 LDFKLRELGVS
+571 LDFKLRELGI
-582 PESISGY
+582 PAESISGY

-604 GGRADVGLGI
+604 AGRADVGLGI

-624 FFPLF
+624 FIPLF

-642 DSELLAPMLEM
+642 DSDLLAPMLDM
-653 IRSPDFQAEVQSLDG
+653 IRSHEFQSEVQALGG
-668 YNVSEMGT
+668 YNVSQMGT
-676 LKAVLGSGTD
+676 LKAVLGSESG

>member
-1 MSESGPR
+1 
-8 PRALTLLGESSLAR
+8 
-22 KSRILRLNSRIENR
+22 
-36 AMTHD
+36 MTHP
-41 HSRRYYLEDIPLHEA
+41 RRYYLQDIPLSEA
-56 TARYTDALSHADALT
+56 STLYNDALT
-71 TPEPERI
+71 RVHALTPPQPERI
-78 SIQDALGRITAEPVW
+78 PIQNALGRITAEPVW

-100 YDASAMDGVAVRAA
+100 YDASAMDGVAVRSA

-128 LPEQAEWVDTGDP
+128 LPKQAGWVDTGDP

-148 VIMIEVVNRLDDS
+148 VIMIEVVRRVDDS
-161 AIEIRAPVPP
+161 TIEIRSPVPP

-212 VRPKT
+212 VRPKPI
-217 TVAIIPTGTELVDIS
+217 VAIIPTGNELIDIS
-232 ENPKPGDIVEFNS
+232 DYPKPGDIVEFNS

-250 MLEEWGTDPTRL
+250 MLEEWGADPTRL
-262 PPVPDDPDLL
+262 PPVPDDPETLRN
-272 SDAISQAVSRYDIV
+272 AIAESVGQFDVV

-301 GCVEQLGNLVV
+301 GCVEELGDLVI

-326 VVESKPVIGI
+326 VVQDKPVIGI

-353 IVESRLGRRA
+353 IIESRLGRPA
-363 DPDPTATATMTRRVH
+363 DPDPTAAATMTRRVH

-391 GQVGERL
+391 GQVGDTL

-413 VRADGIAR
+413 VRADGIALI
-421 VPRNSEGIEAGSEV
+421 PRNSEGIEAGRDV
-435 DVRLLRPMPDIQRTI
+435 QVRLLRPIADIRRTI

-458 ILDLLASRLS
+458 ILDLLTSRLS
-468 EHPGNPTLA
+468 ERPGNPTLA

-510 NVSYIERYI
+510 NVSYIERYV
-519 PGSRVAL
+519 PNRQVAL
-526 VHLTGRTQGLMTA
+526 VHLAARTQGLMTA
-539 PGNPQGVSS
+539 PGNPLGVSS
-548 LSDLASSRVRF
+548 LSELTSPGVRF

-571 LDFKLRELGVS
+571 LDFKLRELGI
-582 PESISGY
+582 PAESISGY

-624 FFPLF
+624 FIPLF
-629 EEQYDLVIPAEFY
+629 DEQYDLVIPTEFY
-642 DSELLAPMLEM
+642 ESDLLAPMLDM
-653 IRSPDFQAEVQSLDG
+653 IRSPEFQSEVQALGG
-668 YNVSEMGT
+668 YDVSQMGA
-676 LKAVLGSGTD
+676 LKAILGSEAL

>member
-1 MSESGPR
+1 
-8 PRALTLLGESSLAR
+8 
-22 KSRILRLNSRIENR
+22 
-36 AMTHD
+36 MTHS
-41 HSRRYYLEDIPLHEA
+41 HPRRYYLQDIPLAEA
-56 TARYTDALSHADALT
+56 SDRYNAVLSQADALT
-71 TPEPERI
+71 PSETERI
-78 SIQDALGRITAEPVW
+78 PIQDALGRITAEPVW

-100 YDASAMDGVAVRAA
+100 YDASAMDGVAVRSA

-128 LPEQAEWVDTGDP
+128 LPDQAAWVDTGEP
-141 VPDEFDA
+141 IPDEFDA
-148 VIMIEVVNRLDDS
+148 VIMVEVVRSLDES
-161 AIEIRAPVPP
+161 TIEIRSPVPP

-206 GVTEIA
+206 GVTQIA
-212 VRPKT
+212 VRPRP
-217 TVAIIPTGTELVDIS
+217 TVAIIPTGTELVDIADD
-232 ENPKPGDIVEFNS
+232 PKPGDIVEFNS

-250 MLEEWGTDPTRL
+250 MLEEWGADPTRL
-262 PPVPDDPDLL
+262 PPVPDDPEMLRN
-272 SDAISQAVSRYDIV
+272 AIAETVGRFDIV
-286 LVNAGSSAGT
+286 LVNAGSSAGS

-301 GCVEQLGNLVV
+301 GCVEQLGDLVI

-326 VVESKPVIGI
+326 VVQDKPVIGI

-353 IVESRLGRRA
+353 IIESMLGLPA
-363 DPDPTATATMTRRVH
+363 DPDPTTEATMTRRVH

-391 GQVGERL
+391 GQVGDTL

-413 VRADGIAR
+413 VRADGIALI
-421 VPRNSEGIEAGSEV
+421 PRNSEGIEVGSDV
-435 DVRLLRPMPDIQRTI
+435 RVRLLRPMADISRTI

-458 ILDLLASRLS
+458 VLDLLASRLS
-468 EHPGNPTLA
+468 GRPGNPTLA

-499 SHLMDEDTGEY
+499 SHLMDEETGEY

-519 PGSRVAL
+519 PNRQVAL
-526 VHLTGRTQGLMTA
+526 VHLAARTQGLMTA
-539 PGNPQGVSS
+539 LGNPRGISS
-548 LSDLASSRVRF
+548 LPDLAGPGVRF

-571 LDFKLRELGVS
+571 LDFKLRELDIP

-589 DREEYT
+589 EREEYT

-614 LPAARAMGLD
+614 LPAARSMGLE
-624 FFPLF
+624 FIPLF

-642 DSELLAPMLEM
+642 ESELLAPMLEL
-653 IRSPDFQAEVQSLDG
+653 IRSPEFQAEVNALGG

-676 LKAVLGSGTD
+676 LKGVLGSGQR